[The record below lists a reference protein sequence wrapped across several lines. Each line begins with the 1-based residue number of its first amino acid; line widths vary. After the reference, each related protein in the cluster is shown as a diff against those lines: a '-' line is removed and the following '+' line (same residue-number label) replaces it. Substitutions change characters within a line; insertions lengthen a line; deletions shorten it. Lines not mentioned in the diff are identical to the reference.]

1 MRIPLNYNL
10 RNLAARRTTTIMTA
24 LGISL
29 TVAVLLAALAL
40 VDGLRTAFA
49 SSGNPLNLLVLRK
62 GSAAE
67 LSSTITQEIY
77 RDLLFK
83 EGIGTQVGEP
93 LVSLELVTV
102 VTLPRNDKPAGANV
116 TLRGL
121 LPVGIAL
128 RDVKLQ
134 DGRWFQPGQR
144 EVVVGSSVA
153 RRFPDAHVGS
163 RLRFGHDEWDVVGVM
178 NAGQS
183 AMNSEI
189 LADLNQVSTD
199 FNRRGQYNS
208 VLVGAANVAS
218 VPGLADSLNNDQ
230 RLNVTALPEKEYYE
244 RQTAAGAPM
253 LNLGIVVSVIMA
265 IGSSFAATNTMFAA
279 VARRGKEI
287 GTLRVL
293 GFSRRSI
300 LLSFLIESLL
310 LAGLGGSVGCVL
322 TLPLNRVTT
331 AIGNF
336 TTLSET
342 AFRFHVGLSSVAAG
356 IAFAL
361 VMGAA
366 GGYFPARMAAKKEI
380 LQALREA

>member
-40 VDGLRTAFA
+40 VDGLRAAFA

-62 GSAAE
+62 GSTAE

>member
-40 VDGLRTAFA
+40 VDGLRAAFA

-62 GSAAE
+62 GSTAE

-153 RRFPDAHVGS
+153 RRFPDAHVGR

-342 AFRFHVGLSSVAAG
+342 AFRFHVGFSSVVAG

-366 GGYFPARMAAKKEI
+366 GGFFPARMAAKKEI